1 METEEKL
8 VIFDKY
14 PNELDAN
21 IIKGAIE
28 ASGIHAGV
36 LGDSTANA
44 IWMAPVSVV
53 VFKRDLKAAIQ
64 AVYQGEKNYEDY
76 QEEMDLP
83 AFENMQACNK
93 AFGELALKIHPEIG
107 GKQYKDLYARA
118 KDALA
123 AGDLK
128 TLTAINAQI
137 PASVGEVQPVA
148 SAPVAE
154 PKRIHGWLLLY
165 LVLSVIIDVAAVVL
179 LFTSGSEFASDVK
192 GLCMFGI
199 LVAAGCVMTGY
210 LIAAFMNRKP
220 DAAFLGKHHVAINT
234 FPALYV
240 FSWLL
245 GHIDNESLVALLLV
259 FFWGS
264 VIAWRYF
271 FGYSSQVKGLIPP
284 ATRRVG
290 KKEQYLVTFLYVV
303 IGLVFVLNQSLEK
316 WWIVIFAFLG
326 VLSLSPMGDLPSNLG
341 EADKDE
347 QDQ

>member
-1 METEEKL
+1 MESEEKL

-14 PNELDAN
+14 PNALDAN

-118 KDALA
+118 KDALT

-128 TLTAINAQI
+128 TLNAINAQL

-148 SAPVAE
+148 SDPVAE
-154 PKRIHGWLLLY
+154 PKKIHGWLLLY

-179 LFTSGSEFASDVK
+179 LFTSSSSLVSSVSE
-192 GLCMFGI
+192 LTLFGF
-199 LVAAGCVMTGY
+199 LVVAGCVMTGY
-210 LIAAFMNRKP
+210 LITSFMNRKP
-220 DAAFLGKHHVAINT
+220 DAAFLGKHHVAVNFI
-234 FPALYV
+234 PVLVV
-240 FSWLL
+240 FSWIL
-245 GHIDNESLVALLLV
+245 DRVENENLALLLYV
-259 FFWGS
+259 LLGGYIL
-264 VIAWRYF
+264 VWRYF
-271 FGYSSQVKGLIPP
+271 FGHSSQVEALIPS
-284 ATRRVG
+284 ATRKVG
-290 KKEQYLVTFLYVV
+290 KRERYLVTFLYAV
-303 IGLVFVLNQSLEK
+303 IGLVFVFNYGLEK
-316 WWIVIFAFLG
+316 WWVALFAFWG
-326 VLSLSPMGDLPSNLG
+326 VMSFSPL
-341 EADKDE
+341 ADIFDE
-347 QDQ
+347 TDEVKPEE

>member
-1 METEEKL
+1 MENEEKL

-14 PNELDAN
+14 PNALDAN

-76 QEEMDLP
+76 QEEMDLQ
-83 AFENMQACNK
+83 AFENMQACNN
-93 AFGELALKIHPEIG
+93 AFGEVALKIHPEIG
-107 GKQYKDLYARA
+107 GKQYRDLYAQA

-128 TLTAINAQI
+128 TLTAINARI
-137 PASVGEVQPVA
+137 PASVDEVQPVA

-165 LVLSVIIDVAAVVL
+165 LVLSVIFDVAAVVL
-179 LFTSGSEFASDVK
+179 LFTSGSKLVSSVSE
-192 GLCMFGI
+192 LTMFGF

-210 LIAAFMNRKP
+210 LIASFMGRKP
-220 DAAFLGKHHVAINT
+220 DAAFLGKHHVAINAI
-234 FPALYV
+234 PVLVV
-240 FSWLL
+240 FSWILDQVENENLTALLFILL
-245 GHIDNESLVALLLV
+245 GCWLFVWRC
-259 FFWGS
+259 FFKP
-264 VIAWRYF
+264 
-271 FGYSSQVKGLIPP
+271 SSQVKALIPP
-284 ATRRVG
+284 ETRKVG
-290 KKEQYLVTFLYVV
+290 KKERYFVTFLYAV
-303 IGLVFVLNQSLEK
+303 IGLVFVFNYGLEK
-316 WWIVIFAFLG
+316 WWVALFAFWG
-326 VLSLSPMGDLPSNLG
+326 VMSFSPL
-341 EADKDE
+341 ADVFNETDE
-347 QDQ
+347 EKPEE